1 MNFNPIANFNA
12 TLTKPSIMTVVMMT
26 AEWSFGVLQEKE
38 HDGST
43 GDWDKNLTGMK
54 ASDPDSSELLSF

>member
-43 GDWDKNLTGMK
+43 GD
-54 ASDPDSSELLSF
+54 